1 MSDLSEQ
8 LSAIL
13 SNPEAQKNIRSL
25 LSSFGGGNTESNAP
39 PKEASSGNSI
49 LGNLFGGGNTES
61 NAPSKEASS
70 GNSFGGNLFGGNL
83 FGGNLFGGNDGP
95 GLDIDALMK
104 IQKVLSSMNQDDKDI
119 NLLRALR
126 PHLREPGRVDEAI
139 RILQLISVLPALGES
154 GLFGGGRH

>member
-1 MSDLSEQ
+1 MPDLSEQ
-8 LSAIL
+8 LAAIL
-13 SNPEAQKNIRSL
+13 SNPEAQKNIQSL
-25 LSSFGGGNTESNAP
+25 LSSFGGGNAEPGSP
-39 PKEASSGNSI
+39 PKE
-49 LGNLFGGGNTES
+49 T
-61 NAPSKEASS
+61 PP
-70 GNSFGGNLFGGNL
+70 GNSFGGGL

-95 GLDIDALMK
+95 GLDMDALMK
-104 IQKVLSSMNQDDKDI
+104 IQKMLSAMNQDDKDI

>member
-8 LSAIL
+8 LAAIL
-13 SNPEAQKNIRSL
+13 SNPEAQKNIQSL

-39 PKEASSGNSI
+39 PKEAPSVNSILGNLFGGGNMGANAPPKEASSGNSI
-49 LGNLFGGGNTES
+49 LGNLFGGN
-61 NAPSKEASS
+61 P
-70 GNSFGGNLFGGNL
+70 
-83 FGGNLFGGNDGP
+83 FGGNDGP
-95 GLDIDALMK
+95 GLDVDALMK

>member
-1 MSDLSEQ
+1 LSDLSEQ
-8 LSAIL
+8 LAAIL

-25 LSSFGGGNTESNAP
+25 LSSFGGGNTESTAP

-49 LGNLFGGGNTES
+49 LGNLFGGGNAGS
-61 NAPSKEASS
+61 NAPSKETSS
-70 GNSFGGNLFGGNL
+70 GNSILGNLFGGNP
-83 FGGNLFGGNDGP
+83 FGGNDGP
-95 GLDIDALMK
+95 GLDVDALMK